1 MKKLLFGLLSL
12 TLLATACKKDK
23 DAPAITKDNITGTYK
38 VMSIKAWVNGA
49 SVPDA
54 EADQRQDC
62 EKDDLIKLNADNSYA
77 YQDAGTICDPAGD
90 VAGTWALNESSKVI
104 TTDDGEISG
113 TITSFDGTN
122 MDVTVEGS
130 EGGISYKIVTTF
142 KKQ

>member
-23 DAPAITKDNITGTYK
+23 DAPAITKDNIAGTYQ
-38 VMSIKAWVNGA
+38 VTSIKAWVNGT

-54 EADQRQDC
+54 DQRQAC

-77 YQDAGTICDPAGD
+77 YQDAGTVCDPAGD
-90 VAGTWALNESSKVI
+90 VAGTWSLNESSKVI

-122 MDVTVEGS
+122 MDVTVEGT
-130 EGGISYKIVTTF
+130 EGGISYKVVTTF